1 MHRTDWIV
9 ASVVGSALSVS
20 AAAQCGSACADKTQ
34 ETARASLVAFNQAP
48 DIVDTAIAAGS
59 FKTLAAALGA
69 AELVGALKGE
79 GPFTVFA
86 PTDEAF
92 AKLPA
97 GTVEN
102 LLKPENKE
110 LLKSILLFHVV
121 SGDVRSDAASKLTS
135 ATTLSGQR
143 LDIKSSRWGLTVD
156 GAKVTTADVAAS
168 NGVIHVI
175 DTVMMPV
182 TKNIAQ
188 VAGEAGSFSTLLA
201 AAKAADLVP
210 ALTGTDQYT
219 VFAPTDEAFA
229 KLPAGTVETLLKPEN
244 QEQLKA
250 VLLYHIVPGRVYAD
264 QVLGLI
270 EENKGTAT
278 AATVQGQKIS
288 ARLVDGGVTINNANV
303 VSADIEASNGV
314 IHVIDTVLLPE

>member
-20 AAAQCGSACADKTQ
+20 AAAQCGATCTEKTP
-34 ETARASLVAFNQAP
+34 EITRTSLIAYNKAP

-69 AELVGALKGE
+69 ADLVGALKGQ

-143 LDIKSSRWGLTVD
+143 LDIKASRGGLTVD

-188 VAGEAGSFSTLLA
+188 VAGEAGSFGTLLA

-210 ALTGTDQYT
+210 ALTGTDQFT

-244 QEQLKA
+244 KEQLKA
-250 VLLYHIVPGRVYAD
+250 VLLFHIIPGRVYAD

-270 EENKGTAT
+270 EEN
-278 AATVQGQKIS
+278 
-288 ARLVDGGVTINNANV
+288 DG
-303 VSADIEASNGV
+303 
-314 IHVIDTVLLPE
+314 